1 MKRFVIKILLFVLA
15 PVLFIILASIFAIV
29 LPTGTRVLTYYLAFG
44 TKQMDMLLATVE
56 SPRIIFVGGSSVN
69 TGLNGQIIKDSLGL
83 NPINAG
89 LHAGLGLKYML
100 DNTHRYVKKGDVVVV
115 APEYVHFQLTP
126 NWVSEVLV
134 EVVIK
139 LDRSKISLLSFKQMK
154 NSLPHIN
161 KLIRNSLEDIISTSV
176 DKENIYRGESFM
188 KMKMMEL
195 KFNEYGDYYGLWDL
209 DYQNFLPYEL
219 DINFYNSEV
228 MENLKKLE
236 KKIHKKG
243 AVLYVSYPPYENES
257 FDIGIETI
265 KKIEHEYMRYGFA
278 LLGTPEKYRMDSSLM
293 SDTPYHPNGTGV
305 VLRTELVIEDLKEAG
320 IGVKF

>member
-1 MKRFVIKILLFVLA
+1 MKRFIIKISLLVGV
-15 PVLFIILASIFAIV
+15 PVLSIIIVAIA
-29 LPTGTRVLTYYLAFG
+29 LPTGTRVSTNHVAFG
-44 TKQMDMLLATVE
+44 LKQIDMLLATVE

-100 DNTHRYVKKGDVVVV
+100 DNTYQYVKKGDIVVV
-115 APEYVHFQLTP
+115 APEYLHFQLTY
-126 NWVSEVLV
+126 NWVSEELF
-134 EVVIK
+134 EVFMK

-176 DKENIYRGESFM
+176 DKGNIYRGEKLMNLSV
-188 KMKMMEL
+188 KM
-195 KFNEYGDYYGLWDL
+195 KFNEYGDFYGLWDL

-228 MENLKKLE
+228 MGNLKKFE
-236 KKIHKKG
+236 KKIQKKG
-243 AVLYVSYPPYENES
+243 AMLYVLYPPYENES
-257 FDIGIETI
+257 FDIGLETV
-265 KKIEHEYMRYGFA
+265 KKIEHEYTRYGFS

-305 VLRTELVIEDLKEAG
+305 VIRTKLIIEDLKEAG
-320 IGVKF
+320 I